1 MEWKRV
7 TDVCIFYK
15 HYKKVHCEKQRE
27 VKKHHLKTQ
36 KNLTWFSEI
45 NLIRVEHGA
54 QYKTEDIPHKI
65 SEIGKKKESR
75 KKQKKQNL
83 QNRTHDEAKVP
94 IMTLFLCW
102 QLYMLIMY
110 LNGD

>member
-1 MEWKRV
+1 MEEGYWCMYFLQTLQK
-7 TDVCIFYK
+7 I
-15 HYKKVHCEKQRE
+15 HCEKQRE

-65 SEIGKKKESR
+65 SEIEKKK
-75 KKQKKQNL
+75 KKNQEK
-83 QNRTHDEAKVP
+83 NRTYRTEP
-94 IMTLFLCW
+94 MMRLRCR
-102 QLYMLIMY
+102 
-110 LNGD
+110 